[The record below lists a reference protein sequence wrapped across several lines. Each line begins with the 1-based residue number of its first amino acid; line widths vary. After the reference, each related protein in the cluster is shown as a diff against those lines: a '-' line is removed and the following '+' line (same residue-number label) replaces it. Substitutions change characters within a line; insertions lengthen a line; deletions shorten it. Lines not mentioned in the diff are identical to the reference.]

1 MTHPE
6 EQLAGYIDGS
16 LTETERAEVDA
27 HLATCATCRE
37 EVELAGRAVSALRDL
52 PEEPVPVGVT
62 GPVLTEIGAK
72 APSREPSRAPAR
84 AGGHRF
90 QWAAGLAA
98 AAVLVAAVA
107 VALPKLSQQGT
118 SLSDNRA
125 AGASPTAQAPGAEVN
140 AGSIQLETQAVNYD
154 AAKLEQLA
162 DQATRAP
169 ADMGVAAPNVKALSR
184 AAATAEVC
192 LAQPPGGITA
202 RDRIVR
208 LIQATYQGTAAYL
221 GVYRERPKSGGAAD
235 RIVIWVVAKDGCGI
249 LSFASKQL

>member
-6 EQLAGYIDGS
+6 ELLAGYVDGS
-16 LTETERAEVDA
+16 LTEAERAGVDA
-27 HLATCATCRE
+27 HLATCATCRG
-37 EVELAGRAVSALRDL
+37 EVELAGRAVTALRDL

-62 GPVLTEIGAK
+62 RPVMTEIGAK

-98 AAVLVAAVA
+98 AAVLVAAAA

-118 SLSDNRA
+118 SLSEKRA
-125 AGASPTAQAPGAEVN
+125 AGASPTARAPGAEVN
-140 AGSIQLETQAVNYD
+140 AGGIQLETQAVNYD

-169 ADMGVAAPNVKALSR
+169 ADMGIAAPNVKALSG

-192 LAQPPGGITA
+192 LTEPGGITA
-202 RDRIVR
+202 RDRLVR
-208 LIQATYQGTAAYL
+208 LIQASYQGTAAYV
-221 GVYRERPKSGGAAD
+221 GVYRERPKSGGPAD